1 MSRLIIT
8 VALCGLATS
17 KKMNP
22 YVPITPEEIAADVVS
37 CAKAGAS
44 IAHIHARDLEG
55 RNTLDVDVFKEVCDR
70 VREACAMAGVDIVLN
85 LTTNGGRLPDELRM
99 AHLPICLPEM
109 CTFDP
114 CIGNSASTP
123 GFIDDVPFPE
133 KLGALAREY
142 NIKPEVEIFDGGMMH
157 TLNYHIQKGTLRTP
171 LHVQFVLGS
180 LGTMPG
186 NLSSLAYLLPQL
198 PHGSTWSISGIGKTH
213 MPMMLAGLAAGCT
226 GLRVGLEDSLYL
238 ARGVYATNTQLVE
251 RAVNLAKAAGREIAT
266 AQEAREIL
274 GLTKKINF

>member
-8 VALCGLATS
+8 VALCGLAAS
-17 KKMNP
+17 KRMNP
-22 YVPITPEEIAADVVS
+22 YVPITPEEIAQDVVS

-85 LTTNGGRLPDELRM
+85 LTTNGGRLPDEMRV

-109 CTFDP
+109 CSFDP
-114 CIGNSASTP
+114 SIGNSASTP
-123 GFIDDVPFPE
+123 GLIDTEPFPV
-133 KLGALAREY
+133 KLGAVTREY
-142 NIKPEVEIFDGGMMH
+142 DIKPEVEIFDGGMMH
-157 TLNYHIQKGTLRTP
+157 TLNFHIQKGTLRTP
-171 LHVQFVLGS
+171 LHVQFVLGA

-186 NLSSLAYLLPQL
+186 NLNSLVYLLPQL
-198 PHGSTWSISGIGKTH
+198 PPGSTWSISGIGKSH
-213 MPMMLAGLAAGCT
+213 MPMLLAGLAAGCT
-226 GLRVGLEDSLYL
+226 GLRVGLEDNLYL
-238 ARGVYATNTQLVE
+238 TRGVYATNTQLVE
-251 RAVNLAKAAGREIAT
+251 RAVSIATAAGREIAT

-274 GLTKKINF
+274 GLTKKIPF